1 MPRQVTARET
11 RLDVIV
17 NYLDPALRLLDEL
30 SDSFG
35 TPFLWEISKSTLLLI
50 ETVQNVKRNRAD
62 CIQLIEN
69 IHQIL
74 YATVDLFIKSE
85 TAGSFNPSTL
95 DHLAKFTGTLHT
107 IQTFV
112 QQQDGSMIKHLFR
125 QSEMNSLFK
134 DCRAG
139 LDHALKV
146 FKVEIGVRTSEG
158 INELKQRAELMQK
171 ELLEL
176 ISTLSD
182 STASDRSSSIYKD
195 TYTSHSSESFL
206 LPSEPKIFHG
216 RDFELNH
223 IVNHLSQ
230 DSPRIA
236 ILGGGG
242 MGKTSLARAALHHPN
257 IFPKFEHK
265 YFVSAESASTSIEL
279 AAAIGFHLG
288 LKPGKDLTKFV
299 VQYFAGKPPCLLILD
314 NLDTAWDPMQSRGGV
329 EKFLSLLTDVA
340 HLALIITMRGAER
353 PAKVAWTRPFLL
365 PLTPLSD
372 DSARQMFLDIADDSH
387 NIEEM
392 NQLLR
397 FTDNM
402 PLAVDLIAHMVD
414 YEGCGNVLARWE
426 KEKTSL
432 FSAGNPNDRRSNLDA
447 SIRLS
452 LSSPR
457 ISPGAKDLLSL
468 LSILPDGLSDVEL
481 LQSNIPIHGI
491 QGCKTNLL
499 GTSLA
504 YIDNHRR
511 LRSLIPIREHVQK
524 YSAPK
529 QSLTRPLLQHFH
541 ALLGLYKQYDGAQLA
556 GIVDRIAMN
565 LGNLQQ
571 VLYRELHAQNSDLA
585 ATVHCI
591 IDLNSFY
598 RTTKR
603 GWAPSMNIVSSQLD
617 DPRLEVELI
626 AERLQ
631 SVWTH
636 PLDNPEELITK
647 AILLCEKFN
656 DPTVEGLPEYM
667 PIARFYQATGH
678 YQFYFQNKV
687 TSAFQSFEKAVAL
700 SRSSTDTNL
709 QCSVL
714 NNIGRIKWDT
724 GEYTAAQKDVDE
736 ATKLASLSGNLY
748 QEARALWIVAQRS
761 MQLGDYRASVAQV
774 NRAKDLL
781 GICGMG
787 GGVLDTNIE
796 TIKAE
801 VHLLKSEYTEARMLN
816 AQVLQSTDYDSHMS
830 AAALLNIAQI
840 DVMIGAP
847 ASDVH
852 QNLDKAKLLFSK
864 SKFAPGITW
873 CDMLE
878 ADLRLREGDTTS
890 AKTAFEESLNS
901 SRGSDTDAVSFAL
914 ERLADTSRWYARGPT
929 FPWPLVYLG
938 HAHLSKQNLAL
949 HKALL
954 FLGDLFLAQ
963 EDADT
968 AHTLFT
974 VALEG
979 FTRMD
984 VHRSRAQCLLR
995 LGDLANEKGNLAQA
1009 VELWSEARTLF
1020 KKPTQARDVA
1030 EIDSRIEALGD
1041 NQKALV
1047 QLVKLHPGEAVVG
1060 SLSAEFPK
1068 NGGADGEAAA
1078 VLA

>member
-1 MPRQVTARET
+1 M
-11 RLDVIV
+11 
-17 NYLDPALRLLDEL
+17 
-30 SDSFG
+30 
-35 TPFLWEISKSTLLLI
+35 
-50 ETVQNVKRNRAD
+50 
-62 CIQLIEN
+62 EN
-69 IHQIL
+69 IHQVL
-74 YATVDLFIKSE
+74 YAIVDLFIKSE

-95 DHLAKFTGTLHT
+95 AHIAKFTGTLHK
-107 IQTFV
+107 IHTFV

-125 QSEMNSLFK
+125 QSEMNLLLK
-134 DCRAG
+134 DCHAE
-139 LDHALKV
+139 LDQALGV
-146 FKVEIGVRTSEG
+146 FKVEIGVATSNG
-158 INELKQRAELMQK
+158 INEMKQRAELMQK

-176 ISTLSD
+176 ISMLSD
-182 STASDRSSSIYKD
+182 STASDRSSSIY
-195 TYTSHSSESFL
+195 TEGYSSHSSNSFL
-206 LPSEPKIFHG
+206 LPAEPKIFYG

-223 IVNHLSQ
+223 IVNLLNQ

-257 IFPKFEHK
+257 IFPKFEHR
-265 YFVSAESASTSIEL
+265 YFVSAESAATSIEL
-279 AAAIGFHLG
+279 AAAIGLHLG
-288 LKPGKDLTKFV
+288 LKPGKDLTKSV
-299 VQYFAGKPPCLLILD
+299 VQYFPGKPPCLLILD
-314 NLDTAWDPMQSRGGV
+314 NLDTPWDPMQSRGGV

-353 PAKVAWTRPFLL
+353 PAKVAWTHPFLL

-372 DSARQMFLDIADDSH
+372 DSARQMFLDIADDPH
-387 NIEEM
+387 NSEEM

-402 PLAVDLIAHMVD
+402 PLAVDLIAHMAD

-432 FSAGNPNDRRSNLDA
+432 LSAGNPDDRRSNLDA
-447 SIRLS
+447 SVRLS

-457 ISPGAKDLLSL
+457 ISPGARDLLSL

-481 LQSNIPIHGI
+481 LQSNIPIQSI
-491 QGCKTNLL
+491 QGCKSTLL

-504 YIDNHRR
+504 YMDNHRQ
-511 LRSLIPIREHVQK
+511 LRSLMPVREHVQK
-524 YSAPK
+524 YLAPR
-529 QSLTRPLLQHFH
+529 QSLTHPLLQHFH
-541 ALLGLYKQYDGAQLA
+541 ALLGLYKQYNGAQLA

-571 VLYRELHAQNSDLA
+571 VLYRELRAEQPDLA

-603 GWAPSMNIVSSQLD
+603 GWAPSMDIISSQLN

-636 PLDNPEELITK
+636 PGDNPEELITK
-647 AILLCEKFN
+647 AISLCEKFN
-656 DPTVEGLPEYM
+656 DPSVE
-667 PIARFYQATGH
+667 ARFHQATGH
-678 YQFYFQNKV
+678 YQFYFQNKIP
-687 TSAFQSFEKAVAL
+687 SAFQSFEKAVAL
-700 SRSSTDTNL
+700 TRSSTDTNL

-714 NNIGRIKWDT
+714 NNIGRMKWDA
-724 GEYTAAQKDVDE
+724 GDYAAAQKYVGE
-736 ATKLASLSGNLY
+736 ASKLASLSGNLY
-748 QEARALWIVAQRS
+748 QEARALWITSQRS
-761 MQLGDYRASVAQV
+761 MQLGDYRASVLQA
-774 NRAKDLL
+774 NRAKELL

-801 VHLLKSEYTEARMLN
+801 VHLLKSEYTEARRIN
-816 AQVLQSTDYDSHMS
+816 AQVLHSTDHDSHMS

-840 DVMIGAP
+840 DVMLGVP

-852 QNLDKAKLLFSK
+852 QNLDKAKTFFSK
-864 SKFAPGITW
+864 SKFGPGITW

-878 ADLRLREGDTTS
+878 ADLWLREGDTTS
-890 AKTAFEESLNS
+890 AQTSFEKSLNS
-901 SRGSDTDAVSFAL
+901 SWGSDIDAVSFAL
-914 ERLADTSRWYARGPT
+914 ERLGDRSRWPAMEPT
-929 FPWPLVYLG
+929 SPWPFVYLG
-938 HAHLSKQNLAL
+938 HAHQSKQNLAL

-963 EDADT
+963 EDTDT

-979 FTRMD
+979 FAHMD

-995 LGDLANEKGNLAQA
+995 LGDLANAERNFGRA
-1009 VELWSEARTLF
+1009 VELWSEARILF
-1020 KKPTQARDVA
+1020 EKSTQAKDAA
-1030 EIDSRIEALGD
+1030 EIHSRLEALGD

-1047 QLVKLHPGEAVVG
+1047 QLVNLHPGETVVG
-1060 SLSAEFPK
+1060 SLSAESAK
-1068 NGGADGEAAA
+1068 KGGAEAASGEAAA